1 MPVNARLPTI
11 SDDEVKGRALNN
23 PPILRIS
30 CSSFRLWIIEPE
42 HINSIALKNACVQ
55 ICKNAK

>member
-30 CSSFRLWIIEPE
+30 CSSFRL
-42 HINSIALKNACVQ
+42 
-55 ICKNAK
+55 